1 MFAILGLLI
10 GQHLAMKPYRK
21 RNSSPP
27 MSALLWDRHVGS
39 KMEAELEWLK

>member
-21 RNSSPP
+21 RNTKPP

-39 KMEAELEWLK
+39 KMEEGLK